1 MPRRRCRSRPGAP
14 SAPPSAGPEWS
25 DARACVLLELS
36 APKGCP
42 GPDLLR
48 PPESLNVQALMRKG
62 VSRSSPCVKSSLC
75 RLRQD
80 GRYPAR
86 RSGNLAGAPSW
97 PEVNVAGKQ
106 AEDREPTQAGK
117 ARSDI
122 NDVAR
127 MAQVSRQTVSNVLN
141 NRTGYSEETR
151 ARVLAAIAALDY
163 QPHRAAR
170 SLRSQRTMQLG
181 YHMPGEQL
189 AIRGVDGFILSGS
202 RGDDPRARYLHQ
214 AGVPFALFGR
224 TAPSLPQSWV
234 DIDSVAGASSAV
246 DYLVAKGHE
255 SFAYVGYDAKPWDVE
270 RLEGVRKGLADHGIR
285 VGGRSIILGDTLDAV
300 HGDVLRL
307 LGRKR
312 RPTAIVSGSDV
323 LAAVAVNAAKSL
335 GLRIGQDVAVTGFDG
350 GFVQQ
355 MTEPVLT
362 SVRIPVDRIAAE
374 LIACCLR
381 EIDEGTVQ
389 SAGILIPTEIA
400 PGGSA

>member
-1 MPRRRCRSRPGAP
+1 MVV
-14 SAPPSAGPEWS
+14 
-25 DARACVLLELS
+25 D
-36 APKGCP
+36 
-42 GPDLLR
+42 
-48 PPESLNVQALMRKG
+48 
-62 VSRSSPCVKSSLC
+62 
-75 RLRQD
+75 LRQEF
-80 GRYPAR
+80 RMSAWRPT
-86 RSGNLAGAPSW
+86 RSQASDRVTWLERLQW
-97 PEVNVAGKQ
+97 PEVNLAGKQ
-106 AEDREPTQAGK
+106 AGDRVPTQGGK

-127 MAQVSRQTVSNVLN
+127 LARVSRQTVSNVLN

-151 ARVLAAIAALDY
+151 NRVLAAIEALDY

-189 AIRGVDGFILSGS
+189 AAENAFVLGFIQALVRAAADNGHHVLVFTEQGDVLEVFRELVAIRGVDGFILSGS
-202 RGDDPRARYLHQ
+202 RGDDPRAHYLHQ
-214 AGVPFALFGR
+214 AGVPFAVFGR
-224 TAPSLPQSWV
+224 TAPGLPQTWV
-234 DIDSVAGASSAV
+234 DIDSVAAASSAV
-246 DYLVAKGHE
+246 DYLAAKGHE
-255 SFAYVGYDAKPWDVE
+255 RFAYVGYGAKNSWDVE
-270 RLEGVRKGLADHGIR
+270 RLEGFRKGLADHGIR
-285 VGGRSIILGDTLDAV
+285 VAERSIILGDTLAGV
-300 HGDVLRL
+300 HADVLRL
-307 LGRKR
+307 LGRKH
-312 RPTAIVSGSDV
+312 RPTAIVTGSDV

-335 GLRIGQDVAVTGFDG
+335 GLRVGQDVAVTGFDG

-389 SAGILIPTEIA
+389 STGVLVPTEIA